1 MNIVVGNGTSPTS
14 GGTTASLSGTS
25 QTSLNSETANG
36 GSSPPPT
43 RLRNKNKKEDVKESG
58 NNGVME
64 AAPIA
69 TVEEACDDLKLDGGE
84 AGVKSASPPSCTRLD
99 EASQACV

>member
-14 GGTTASLSGTS
+14 VGTTTTASLSGAS
-25 QTSLNSETANG
+25 QTSLNSEAG
-36 GSSPPPT
+36 GSSPP
-43 RLRNKNKKEDVKESG
+43 RLRNKNKKED
-58 NNGVME
+58 NMMPE

-69 TVEEACDDLKLDGGE
+69 TVEEGDEDLKLDGGE
-84 AGVKSASPPSCTRLD
+84 ADIPSASPPSCTRLD